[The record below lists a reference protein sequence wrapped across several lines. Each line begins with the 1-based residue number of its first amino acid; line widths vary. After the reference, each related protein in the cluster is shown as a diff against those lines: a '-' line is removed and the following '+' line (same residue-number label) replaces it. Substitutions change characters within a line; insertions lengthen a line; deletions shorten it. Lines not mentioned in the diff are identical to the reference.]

1 MSARP
6 TTNLLADRTPL
17 STDAWIRNCRRIG
30 PLRGAAMVKR
40 RVIINLCVDSDNGKA
55 VVRCQRQRA
64 IYTGYCS
71 FGPCCTTCLQ
81 LGNRFSLALIP
92 SALPRE
98 WVDYLRSQCDWG
110 GCHVAGLKGS
120 QEPAHL
126 WLPPPSIQDDIAGR
140 ESHGYEDDSHRQLE
154 VRSTCMPCIT
164 ALWPMMARSH
174 NLHGGTYPNLLE
186 M

>member
-1 MSARP
+1 MDLLCGAIYLVCSIYDHTPFIQPILSARP

-30 PLRGAAMVKR
+30 PLRGAAVVKR

-64 IYTGYCS
+64 IYTGYYS

-126 WLPPPSIQDDIAGR
+126 WLCA
-140 ESHGYEDDSHRQLE
+140 
-154 VRSTCMPCIT
+154 STPIN
-164 ALWPMMARSH
+164 PR
-174 NLHGGTYPNLLE
+174 
-186 M
+186 